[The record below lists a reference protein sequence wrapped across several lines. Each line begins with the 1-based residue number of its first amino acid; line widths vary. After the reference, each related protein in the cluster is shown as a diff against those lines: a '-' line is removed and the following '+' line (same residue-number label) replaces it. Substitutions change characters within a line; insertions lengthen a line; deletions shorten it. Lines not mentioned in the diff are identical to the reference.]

1 MTWVKA
7 NTLENLRQCEMCPE
21 RAGIGGDF
29 SSRGSD
35 NLMPFPSQAGAV
47 FGLGETRPLASE

>member
-1 MTWVKA
+1 MKV
-7 NTLENLRQCEMCPE
+7 NTLGNLTQCEMGPE
-21 RAGIGGDF
+21 RAGTGGDF
-29 SSRGSD
+29 SSRGSG

>member
-1 MTWVKA
+1 MKVV
-7 NTLENLRQCEMCPE
+7 NMNVLGNLRQCEMCPE

>member
-1 MTWVKA
+1 MKVV
-7 NTLENLRQCEMCPE
+7 NMNMLGNLRQCEMCPE